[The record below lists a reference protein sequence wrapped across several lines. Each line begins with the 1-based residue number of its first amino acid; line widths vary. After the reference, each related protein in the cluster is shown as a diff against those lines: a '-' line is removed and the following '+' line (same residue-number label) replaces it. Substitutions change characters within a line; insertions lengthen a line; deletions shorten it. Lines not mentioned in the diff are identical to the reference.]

1 MKKINL
7 KDVVQGLKT
16 SKNKTYNTDLFYA
29 DSENITSD
37 FNKHN
42 YAYLELLS
50 TDTDSKTGLLKET
63 ILAIG
68 HSGDSYLINTI
79 PHIYNGETTISI
91 FSKWLTLQGFNYF
104 TKESELF
111 LDGEPAMEAVNYYND
126 YLQEQGYDISYQD
139 ILELAEYNSEYNIKI
154 LSFSDEENNYYITIN
169 SKNQLSKI
177 TKKPSITPPK
187 TANVIKSIL
196 D

>member
-7 KDVVQGLKT
+7 KNVIEGLKT
-16 SKNKTYNTDLFYA
+16 TKSKSYNTDLFYS

-37 FNKHN
+37 FNKNN
-42 YAYLELLS
+42 YSYLELLT
-50 TDTDSKTGLLKET
+50 TDTDIKSGLLKET

-68 HSGDSYLINTI
+68 YSGDSYLINTI
-79 PHIYNGETTISI
+79 PHIYNGETTVSI
-91 FSKWLTLQGFNYF
+91 FSKWLTLGGFNYF

-111 LDGEPAMEAVNYYND
+111 LHGEIQMEAVNYYDD

-139 ILELAEYNSEYNIKI
+139 ILELAEYNSEYNVKI

-177 TKKPSITPPK
+177 TKKPSTTPPK

>member
-16 SKNKTYNTDLFYA
+16 TKNKSYNTDLFSA
-29 DSENITSD
+29 DAENITET
-37 FNKHN
+37 FNKSN
-42 YAYLELLS
+42 YTYLELLS
-50 TDTDSKTGLLKET
+50 TDHDPKTGLIRET

-68 HSGDSYLINTI
+68 EQGDSYLISTN
-79 PHIYNGETTISI
+79 PSLFNGEITISI

-104 TKESELF
+104 SKNSELF
-111 LDGEPAMEAVNYYND
+111 FDGEIQMEAVNYYDN